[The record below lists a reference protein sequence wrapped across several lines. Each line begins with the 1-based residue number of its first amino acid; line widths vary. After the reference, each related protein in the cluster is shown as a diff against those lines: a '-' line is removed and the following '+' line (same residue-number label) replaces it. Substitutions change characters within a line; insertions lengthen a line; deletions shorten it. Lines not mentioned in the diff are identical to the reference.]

1 VAGRTRQPARSV
13 HQLHKSQIGLQHNNL
28 PVCLVTHRSVRQL
41 HKSQIGLQHNN
52 LPVCWFTHRYNWVPV
67 RMRIIYVAAAV
78 GISIAVLFIA
88 PVVLLMGASSAH
100 ADSKG
105 YLRCIGSDAE
115 PPLGPAREWSGS
127 VRVIETRLNSGESPA
142 QAAQVLTGMGVKPND
157 AAAQVQCV
165 LANWP

>member
-1 VAGRTRQPARSV
+1 MGMSASMR
-13 HQLHKSQIGLQHNNL
+13 
-28 PVCLVTHRSVRQL
+28 
-41 HKSQIGLQHNN
+41 
-52 LPVCWFTHRYNWVPV
+52 FTYF
-67 RMRIIYVAAAV
+67 AAV
-78 GISIAVLFIA
+78 IGMAIAVLVIA
-88 PVVLLMGASSAH
+88 PVVLMGASSAH
-100 ADSKG
+100 ADTNG

-115 PPLGPAREWSGS
+115 APLGPAREWSGS